1 MIDLKK
7 AIGMLEIRSIVIG
20 IRSADRMVK
29 AADVELLTAD
39 SICPGK
45 FLAVIGGSVGAVD
58 SALEVGEAAAEGEV
72 VDRFF
77 LANAHEAVFPAIAGC
92 VEPTE
97 RAALGLVE
105 TFSVATAI
113 RAADAAAKA
122 TPVQILDLRLA
133 RGMGGKALLLMSG
146 DVGAVQMAVEVAGKV
161 AADEG
166 LLAAA
171 DVLAAPD
178 QALWEK
184 LL

>member
-1 MIDLKK
+1 MKK
-7 AIGMLEIRSIVIG
+7 AIGMLEIRSIVRG
-20 IRSADRMVK
+20 IRAADSMAK

-58 SALEVGEAAAEGEV
+58 SALAVGEAAAEGEV

-77 LANAHEAVFPAIAGC
+77 LANCHEAVFPAITGS
-92 VEPTE
+92 VEPPQE
-97 RAALGLVE
+97 PSALGLVE

-122 TPVQILDLRLA
+122 TPVQLLDLRLA
-133 RGMGGKALLLMSG
+133 RGMGGKAMLILCG
-146 DVGAVQMAVEVAGKV
+146 DVGAVQMAVDVAGKV
-161 AADEG
+161 ASDEG

-178 QALWEK
+178 PALWER

>member
-1 MIDLKK
+1 MKK
-7 AIGMLEIRSIVIG
+7 AIGMLEIRSIVRG
-20 IRSADRMVK
+20 IRAADAMVK
-29 AADVELLTAD
+29 AAGVELLTAD

-72 VDRFF
+72 MDRFF
-77 LANAHEAVFPAIAGC
+77 LANAHDAVFPAIAGC
-92 VEPTE
+92 VEPAA
-97 RAALGLVE
+97 RAALGMVE

-146 DVGAVQMAVEVAGKV
+146 EVGAVQMAVEVAGKV
-161 AADEG
+161 ASEEG
-166 LLAAA
+166 LLAAS

-178 QALWEK
+178 EALWEK
-184 LL
+184 LM